1 MKTMKKTIML
11 CLLGIITAGTTLSA
25 QNQKPQAPSAEQMME
40 KKWEFI
46 AQKVEIAPEIRP
58 QIEKL
63 FKEYETSTFS
73 LNKKCM
79 QKKRAI
85 KKQENLTEDDYK
97 QLNQLML
104 QSEEKRKEFFMNYYH
119 NLENLLSQ
127 KQLFHYFEAEKHF
140 KRSLF
145 GPKHKGEAHKHPR
158 PATPQ
163 EE

>member
-1 MKTMKKTIML
+1 MKTMKKTIIL
-11 CLLGIITAGTTLSA
+11 CLLGIITAGTSLSA

-46 AQKVEIAPEIRP
+46 IQKVEIDPEIRP
-58 QIEKL
+58 QIEKF

-85 KKQENLTEDDYK
+85 KKQESLTEDDYK

-104 QSEEKRKEFFMNYYH
+104 QSEEKRKEFFVNYYH
-119 NLENLLSQ
+119 NLESLLSQ
-127 KQLFHYFEAEKHF
+127 KQLFHFFEAEKHF
-140 KRSLF
+140 KRTLF
-145 GPKHKGEAHKHPR
+145 GPKQKGEAHKQPHHM
-158 PATPQ
+158 PQ
-163 EE
+163 AR